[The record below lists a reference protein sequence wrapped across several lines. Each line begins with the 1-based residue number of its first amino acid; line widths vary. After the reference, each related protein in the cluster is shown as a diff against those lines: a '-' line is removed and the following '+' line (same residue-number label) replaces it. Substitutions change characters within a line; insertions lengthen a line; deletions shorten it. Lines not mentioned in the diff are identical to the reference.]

1 MFANLK
7 PRILIID
14 DEPLMRSSLTAA
26 LDGVA
31 ACVDTADCVEEG
43 LNALHRQKYDIV
55 LADMYL
61 PGASGLELLA
71 MSKSAHWDH
80 ALILI
85 TGRPELDQVIS
96 ALRLGVYDFLIKP
109 ICVRD
114 LTESIERNFHRL
126 LSRRE
131 SHNYRRSLEN
141 SLQLRMH
148 ALQNALQSL
157 ESNYHCTLDSLVAAL
172 DAREHETC
180 AHSFRVKAYTLH
192 LARLIGYPPALLPQL
207 EQAALL
213 HDIGKIGISDTILLK
228 NGRLTDTEFTTMRE
242 HAALGQ
248 QILSRI
254 TFLRPAANIV
264 RSHHE
269 RFDGSGYPDRLIGD
283 DIPLGARVFAFA
295 DTLDAMTSDRCYRS
309 APGYEAARAEIRRC
323 AGTQFDPRIVAVFDQ
338 VKEVTWAQIREQV
351 ENDRSAMERDLQMVP
366 LDRLQTTV
374 SELQAPII

>member
-1 MFANLK
+1 MELGSPPEFRRMFANLK

-172 DAREHETC
+172 
-180 AHSFRVKAYTLH
+180 
-192 LARLIGYPPALLPQL
+192 
-207 EQAALL
+207 
-213 HDIGKIGISDTILLK
+213 
-228 NGRLTDTEFTTMRE
+228 
-242 HAALGQ
+242 
-248 QILSRI
+248 
-254 TFLRPAANIV
+254 
-264 RSHHE
+264 
-269 RFDGSGYPDRLIGD
+269 
-283 DIPLGARVFAFA
+283 
-295 DTLDAMTSDRCYRS
+295 
-309 APGYEAARAEIRRC
+309 
-323 AGTQFDPRIVAVFDQ
+323 
-338 VKEVTWAQIREQV
+338 
-351 ENDRSAMERDLQMVP
+351 
-366 LDRLQTTV
+366 
-374 SELQAPII
+374 